1 MSFLTVY
8 SGEFL
13 RIPQNTNVC
22 SNTLQCTP
30 NCGIRVCAHVAIQL
44 PSMVGASIEN
54 VCCWVWGECKRLS
67 RADVA
72 VITRLREGKYMSP
85 PPIGCLM
92 GCSASFPV
100 RTCRKIRLP
109 DLLWRGSAL
118 GVCGGEL
125 QGGFERSLGKCI
137 YAMLKSGGFPSEIGK
152 PWKSNGFQGR
162 GWLVAGKG
170 SASECG
176 SVFEGSSALVNCV

>member
-1 MSFLTVY
+1 
-8 SGEFL
+8 
-13 RIPQNTNVC
+13 
-22 SNTLQCTP
+22 
-30 NCGIRVCAHVAIQL
+30 
-44 PSMVGASIEN
+44 
-54 VCCWVWGECKRLS
+54 
-67 RADVA
+67 
-72 VITRLREGKYMSP
+72 
-85 PPIGCLM
+85 M
-92 GCSASFPV
+92 GCGASFPV

-109 DLLWRGSAL
+109 DLPWRGSAL
-118 GVCGGEL
+118 GVCGEL

-137 YAMLKSGGFPSEIGK
+137 YAMLKSGGFPSGIGK